1 MKINVIN
8 SNIILVYYSNIYYIY
23 HIFSAICS
31 FSKHEKEIKWWSHLL
46 LNQYTT
52 KTNNSWNVQ
61 FDGSIRDSKL
71 VANSFHARLKQ
82 VRNRVR
88 NEDLRDCH
96 RSQYI
101 GIPKVS
107 DCAAS
112 CRKVVEFDTSLLC
125 ETQYGNEN
133 DDNRVSLQTERRCCC
148 CRIFRLKFRCLPADE
163 KTSGNVLVKLT
174 ELSRAWRCFPASIAN
189 FSSTSSRYSS
199 SAKIYGIVA
208 RRACLSH
215 FRSKIFS
222 HPGILRMRIAR
233 KFRVCPI
240 QESESISSLSSFL
253 PFLSLPRPPR
263 SLYSEIHPAINHAAL
278 LIVLKSC
285 HVCVVLLFHV
295 EESRT

>member
-1 MKINVIN
+1 M
-8 SNIILVYYSNIYYIY
+8 
-23 HIFSAICS
+23 
-31 FSKHEKEIKWWSHLL
+31 
-46 LNQYTT
+46 
-52 KTNNSWNVQ
+52 
-61 FDGSIRDSKL
+61 
-71 VANSFHARLKQ
+71 
-82 VRNRVR
+82 RNRVR

-107 DCAAS
+107 DCATS
-112 CRKVVEFDTSLLC
+112 CRKVVEFDTLLLC

-133 DDNRVSLQTERRCCC
+133 DDNGVSLQTERRCRCR
-148 CRIFRLKFRCLPADE
+148 RIFRVKFRCLPPDE

-174 ELSRAWRCFPASIAN
+174 ELSRARGDVSLRRLRISLRRASP
-189 FSSTSSRYSS
+189 YSP

-222 HPGILRMRIAR
+222 HPGILCMRIAR
-233 KFRVCPI
+233 KFRVCPT

-253 PFLSLPRPPR
+253 PFPSLSHQPR
-263 SLYSEIHPAINHAAL
+263 SLCSEIHPAINHAAL
-278 LIVLKSC
+278 LIVLKLC
-285 HVCVVLLFHV
+285 HVCVILLFHI